1 MVALISV
8 SSLGPLVLFTDFGLA
23 GPYVGQMKA
32 AIHRVAPHAV
42 VLDLCHD
49 LAPFASRLAA
59 YLLAALLPYLPV
71 GACVVAVVDPGVGT
85 ARRGLV
91 LEGSGMRLIGPDNG
105 LLAVAAQRLDR
116 PCWHALPPPQEVF
129 SVTFQG
135 RDWFA
140 PAAARLQTGRELALQ
155 ALGAHLPEGSDWPP
169 DWACVIYIDRY
180 GNAMTG
186 LRADTLPV
194 NSVLEMAGRRLVGG
208 RTFADVPVGEAFWY
222 ANSCCLVEIAVN
234 QGQAARMLDLEV
246 GAPIVVR
253 SSRR

>member
-1 MVALISV
+1 M

-23 GPYVGQMKA
+23 GPYVGQVKA

-49 LAPFASRLAA
+49 LAPFAPRPAA

-105 LLAVAAQRLDR
+105 LLAVAAQRLDQ
-116 PCWHALPPPQEVF
+116 PCWHALPPPQEAL
-129 SVTFQG
+129 SLSFQG

-155 ALGAHLPEGSDWPP
+155 ALGAHPPEGSDWPP

-194 NSVLEMAGRRLVGG
+194 NSVLEVAGRRLVGG

-222 ANSCCLVEIAVN
+222 ANSCGLVEIAVN

-246 GAPIVVR
+246 GTPITVR